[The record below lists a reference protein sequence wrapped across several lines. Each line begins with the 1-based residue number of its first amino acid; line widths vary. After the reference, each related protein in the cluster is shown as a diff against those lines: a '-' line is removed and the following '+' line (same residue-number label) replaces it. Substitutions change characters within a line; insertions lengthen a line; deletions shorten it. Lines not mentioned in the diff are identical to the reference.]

1 MCYFAAHYLRIV
13 CIFGVNCTTKDRVMI
28 IRSIL
33 ENDLYKF
40 SMSHYYQVHY
50 PNAWGEFTFH
60 DRNDTEYDEEF
71 VEALNQEFASLA
83 TLSLQ
88 PSEFDWAT
96 KCINYIPQCFWE
108 WLRQFRFEPSKI
120 KTWLDQKHHLHIE
133 VADAMY
139 KVTFYEIPILAIVSE
154 LYHRHIGD
162 EYQNRESL
170 AAAMTPRMERK
181 VAIAAKHN
189 LYFADFG
196 MRRRFSTL
204 AEEVAIEYM
213 REHCPTFTGT
223 STVAFAMKY
232 NLRPIGT
239 MAHECFMFQAA
250 VHTPKEANYEVMERW
265 VDVYDGNL
273 GTVLTDTY
281 TVDAFLRNFSMKLAK
296 LYDGVRHDSGD
307 PKLFGDKIIKK
318 YESYGI
324 DPLSKTIV
332 FSDGLD
338 FESAAEIKEYFAGR
352 IKVTFGIGTNL
363 TCDIEGVRP
372 MNIVMKLK
380 RCRINERQPIYGCVK
395 LSDVAGKAIGTKAD
409 IANYKYQLGI
419 E

>member
-1 MCYFAAHYLRIV
+1 
-13 CIFGVNCTTKDRVMI
+13 MI

-40 SMSHYYQVHY
+40 SMSYYYQVHF
-50 PNAWGEFTFH
+50 PNAWGRFTFH
-60 DRNDTEYDEEF
+60 DRNRTEYSEEF
-71 VEALNQEFASLA
+71 VALLKEEFVHLA
-83 TLSLQ
+83 TLTLQ
-88 PSEFDWAT
+88 RNEFEWAAKT
-96 KCINYIPQCFWE
+96 INYIPRCFWE
-108 WLRQFRFEPSKI
+108 WLCQFRFEPEKI
-120 KTWLDQKHHLHIE
+120 DTWLDEERHLHIE

-162 EYQNRESL
+162 GYQTRDQLVE
-170 AAAMTPRMERK
+170 AMMPQMEQK
-181 VAIAAKHN
+181 VTIATKHN

-204 AEEVAIEYM
+204 SEEVVIEYM
-213 REHCPTFTGT
+213 KAHCPTFTGT
-223 STVAFAMKY
+223 STVALAMKY
-232 NLRPIGT
+232 NIRPIGT

-250 VHTPKEANYEVMERW
+250 IHTPKEANYEVMEQW

-307 PKLFGDKIIKK
+307 PKLFGDRIINK

-338 FESAAEIKEYFAGR
+338 FATAADIKEYFAGR

-363 TCDIEGVRP
+363 TCDIPAIRP

-380 RCRINERQPIYGCVK
+380 ECRINERQPIYGCVK
-395 LSDVAGKAIGTKAD
+395 LSDVTGKAIGTAED
-409 IANYKYQLGI
+409 IENYKYQLGI
-419 E
+419 K

>member
-1 MCYFAAHYLRIV
+1 
-13 CIFGVNCTTKDRVMI
+13 MI
-28 IRSIL
+28 INSIL

-40 SMSHYYQVHY
+40 SMSYYYQVHY
-50 PNAWGEFTFH
+50 PNAWGTFTFH
-60 DRNDTEYDEEF
+60 DRNNTQYSEEF
-71 VEALNQEFASLA
+71 VVALKEELA
-83 TLSLQ
+83 TLSSL
-88 PSEFDWAT
+88 SLRAEEFEWAV
-96 KCINYIPQCFWE
+96 KSIHYIPQCFWE
-108 WLRQFRFEPSKI
+108 WLCFFRFEADKVSV
-120 KTWLDQKHHLHIE
+120 WLDEQRHLHIE
-133 VADAMY
+133 VSDLMY

-154 LYHRHIGD
+154 LYHSLKGD
-162 EYQNRESL
+162 GYQTRAEL
-170 AAAMTPRMERK
+170 EAAMTPKMAEK
-181 VAIAAKHN
+181 VDIALRHN

-196 MRRRFSTL
+196 MRRRYNTL
-204 AEEVAIEYM
+204 SEQVMIEYM
-213 REHCPTFTGT
+213 KANCPTFAGT
-223 STVAFAMKY
+223 STVWFAMKY
-232 NLRPIGT
+232 GIKPIGT

-250 VHTPKEANYEVMERW
+250 VHTPKEANYQVMERW

-307 PKLFGDKIIKK
+307 PLEFGERIISK

-324 DPLSKTIV
+324 DPMSKTIV

-338 FESAAEIKEYFAGR
+338 FPTAAKIKEYFAGR

-363 TCDIEGVRP
+363 TCDIDGVEP

-380 RCRINERQPIYGCVK
+380 QCRINPRQPIYGCVK
-395 LSDVAGKAIGTKAD
+395 LSDVTGKAIGTPED

-419 E
+419 

>member
-1 MCYFAAHYLRIV
+1 MV
-13 CIFGVNCTTKDRVMI
+13 

-50 PNAWGEFTFH
+50 PNAWGTFTFH
-60 DRNDTEYDEEF
+60 DRNNTTYTEAFVTALEEEF
-71 VEALNQEFASLA
+71 TNLA

-88 PSEFDWAT
+88 RSEFDWAVKT
-96 KCINYIPQCFWE
+96 IPYIPQCFWE
-108 WLRQFRFEPSKI
+108 WLCQFHFEPEKI
-120 KTWLDQKHHLHIE
+120 ITWLDEERHLHIE
-133 VADAMY
+133 VADSMY

-154 LYHRHIGD
+154 LYHRHIHDG
-162 EYQNRESL
+162 YQTREEL
-170 AAAMTPRMERK
+170 AAAMTPRMEQK
-181 VAIAAKHN
+181 VAIASRHN

-196 MRRRFSTL
+196 MRRRFST
-204 AEEVAIEYM
+204 ASEELVIEYM
-213 REHCPTFTGT
+213 KAHCPTFTGT
-223 STVAFAMKY
+223 STVALAMKY
-232 NLRPIGT
+232 NIRPIGT

-307 PKLFGDKIIKK
+307 PKLFGDRIIQK

-338 FESAAEIKEYFAGR
+338 FATAADIKEYFAGR

-363 TCDIEGVRP
+363 TCDIPDVRP

-380 RCRINERQPIYGCVK
+380 ACRINERQPIYGCVK
-395 LSDVAGKAIGTKAD
+395 LSDVTGKAIGTEAD
-409 IANYKYQLGI
+409 IENYKYQLGI
-419 E
+419 K

>member
-1 MCYFAAHYLRIV
+1 
-13 CIFGVNCTTKDRVMI
+13 MI

-40 SMSHYYQVHY
+40 SMSYYYQVHY
-50 PNAWGEFTFH
+50 PNAWGVFAFH
-60 DRNDTEYDEEF
+60 DRNNTQYSEEF
-71 VEALNQEFASLA
+71 VAALEEELSNLS

-88 PSEFDWAT
+88 RSEFDWAV
-96 KCINYIPQCFWE
+96 KSIGYIPQCFWE
-108 WLRQFRFEPSKI
+108 WLSQFRFEPERVDV
-120 KTWLDQKHHLHIE
+120 WLDEESCLHIE
-133 VADAMY
+133 VADLMY

-162 EYQNRESL
+162 GYQSRSEL
-170 AAAMTPRMERK
+170 ERAMIPRMERK
-181 VAIAAKHN
+181 VDIASKHN

-196 MRRRFSTL
+196 MRRRFSSL
-204 AEEVAIEYM
+204 SEEIAIEYM
-213 REHCPTFTGT
+213 KSHCPTFTGT
-223 STVAFAMKY
+223 STVQLAMKY
-232 NLRPIGT
+232 DIRPIGT

-318 YESYGI
+318 YDSYGI

-338 FESAAEIKEYFAGR
+338 FETAADIKEYFAGR

-363 TCDIEGVRP
+363 TCDIPNIKP

-380 RCRINERQPIYGCVK
+380 ECRINSRQPIYGCVK
-395 LSDVAGKAIGTKAD
+395 LSDVPGKAIGRKSD
-409 IANYKYQLGI
+409 IENYKYQLGI

>member
-1 MCYFAAHYLRIV
+1 MVIQ
-13 CIFGVNCTTKDRVMI
+13 
-28 IRSIL
+28 SIL

-50 PNAWGEFTFH
+50 PNAWGTFTFH
-60 DRNDTEYDEEF
+60 DRNNTRYTPEF
-71 VEALNQEFASLA
+71 VALLNDELASLA

-88 PSEFDWAT
+88 PDELAWAVKT
-96 KCINYIPQCFWE
+96 IHYIPQCFWE
-108 WLRQFRFEPSKI
+108 WLCYFRFEPEKI
-120 KTWLDQKHHLHIE
+120 RVWLDEESHLHIE
-133 VADAMY
+133 VSDALY

-154 LYHRHIGD
+154 LYHRAIGD
-162 EYQNRESL
+162 GHQTYEEL
-170 AAAMTPRMERK
+170 ARVMTPRLAEK
-181 VAIAAKHN
+181 TTIASDHN

-196 MRRRFSTL
+196 MRRRFNSL
-204 AEEVAIEYM
+204 AERVVIDYM
-213 REHCPTFTGT
+213 KAHCPTFTGT
-223 STVAFAMKY
+223 STVSMAMEYDLK
-232 NLRPIGT
+232 PIGT

-265 VDVYDGNL
+265 VEVYDGNL

-307 PKLFGDKIIKK
+307 PKEFGDRIIEK
-318 YESYGI
+318 YRSYGI
-324 DPLSKTIV
+324 DPMSKTIV

-338 FESAAEIKEYFAGR
+338 FPTAASIKEYFAGR

-363 TCDIEGVRP
+363 TCDIPGVRP

-380 RCRINERQPIYGCVK
+380 ECRINERQPIYGCVK
-395 LSDVAGKAIGTKAD
+395 LSDVPGKAIGTRAD
-409 IANYKYQLGI
+409 IENYKYQLGI
-419 E
+419 SE

>member
-1 MCYFAAHYLRIV
+1 MVIQ
-13 CIFGVNCTTKDRVMI
+13 
-28 IRSIL
+28 SIL

-50 PNAWGEFTFH
+50 PNAWGTFTFH
-60 DRNDTEYDEEF
+60 DRNNTRYTPEF
-71 VEALNQEFASLA
+71 VELLNEELASLA

-88 PSEFDWAT
+88 PDELAWAVKT
-96 KCINYIPQCFWE
+96 IHYIPQCFWE
-108 WLRQFRFEPSKI
+108 WLCYFRFEPEKI
-120 KTWLDQKHHLHIE
+120 RVWLDEESHLHIE
-133 VADAMY
+133 VSDALY

-154 LYHRHIGD
+154 LYHRSMGD
-162 EYQNRESL
+162 GYQTYEEL
-170 AAAMTPRMERK
+170 ARVMTPRLAEK
-181 VAIAAKHN
+181 AAIASAHN

-204 AEEVAIEYM
+204 SERVVIDYM
-213 REHCPTFTGT
+213 KAHCPTFTGT
-223 STVAFAMKY
+223 STVSMAMAYDLK
-232 NLRPIGT
+232 PIGT

-265 VDVYDGNL
+265 VEVYDGNL

-307 PKLFGDKIIKK
+307 PKEFGDRIIEK
-318 YESYGI
+318 YRSYGI
-324 DPLSKTIV
+324 DPMSKTIV

-338 FESAAEIKEYFAGR
+338 FPTAASIKEYFAGR

-363 TCDIEGVRP
+363 TCDIPGVRP

-380 RCRINERQPIYGCVK
+380 ECRINPRQPIYGCVK
-395 LSDVAGKAIGTKAD
+395 LSDVPGKAIGTPTD
-409 IANYKYQLGI
+409 IENYKYQLGI
-419 E
+419 SE

>member
-1 MCYFAAHYLRIV
+1 MV
-13 CIFGVNCTTKDRVMI
+13 

-40 SMSHYYQVHY
+40 SMSYYYQVHY
-50 PNAWGEFTFH
+50 PNAWGSFTFH
-60 DRNDTEYDEEF
+60 DRNNTEYSEAF
-71 VEALNQEFASLA
+71 VEALRAELATLA

-88 PSEFDWAT
+88 QSEFEWAVRT
-96 KCINYIPQCFWE
+96 IHYIPRCFWE
-108 WLRQFRFEPSKI
+108 WLCQFRFEPEKI
-120 KTWLDQKHHLHIE
+120 NVWLDEEHHLHIE

-154 LYHRHIGD
+154 LHHRHIGNG
-162 EYQNRESL
+162 YQTREEL
-170 AAAMTPRMERK
+170 AEAMTPLMAQK

-196 MRRRFSTL
+196 MRRRFNTH
-204 AEEVAIEYM
+204 AEEIVIEYM
-213 REHCPTFTGT
+213 KEHCPTFTGT
-223 STVAFAMKY
+223 STVALAMKY
-232 NLRPIGT
+232 KLRPIGT

-281 TVDAFLRNFSMKLAK
+281 TVDTFLRNFSMKLAK

-307 PKLFGDKIIKK
+307 PKAFGDRIIEK

-338 FESAAEIKEYFAGR
+338 FTAAADIKEYFAGR

-363 TCDIEGVRP
+363 TCDIPGIKP

-380 RCRINERQPIYGCVK
+380 ECRINERQPIYGCVK
-395 LSDVAGKAIGTKAD
+395 LSDVPGKAIGTAAD

>member
-1 MCYFAAHYLRIV
+1 
-13 CIFGVNCTTKDRVMI
+13 MI

-40 SMSHYYQVHY
+40 SMSYYYQVHY
-50 PNAWGEFTFH
+50 PNAWGTFSFH
-60 DRNDTEYDEEF
+60 DRNNTEYSEDFVGLLKEEF
-71 VEALNQEFASLA
+71 QHLA
-83 TLSLQ
+83 TISLQ
-88 PSEFDWAT
+88 PTEFDWAVKT
-96 KCINYIPQCFWE
+96 IPYIPQCFWE
-108 WLRQFRFEPSKI
+108 WLCYFRFEPDKI
-120 KTWLDQKHHLHIE
+120 NVWLDEERHLHME
-133 VADAMY
+133 VSDAMY

-154 LYHRHIGD
+154 LYHQYIGD
-162 EYQNRESL
+162 GYEQREELS
-170 AAAMTPRMERK
+170 AAMMPLMEKK
-181 VAIAAKHN
+181 VAIASQHN

-196 MRRRFSTL
+196 LRRRYSRL
-204 AEEVAIEYM
+204 SEDLVVEYM
-213 REHCPTFTGT
+213 KAHCPTFTGT
-223 STVAFAMKY
+223 STVYLAMKY
-232 NLRPIGT
+232 HLKPIGT

-307 PKLFGDKIIKK
+307 PKAFGDKMIKK

-324 DPLSKTIV
+324 DPKSKTIV
-332 FSDGLD
+332 FSDALD
-338 FESAAEIKEYFAGR
+338 FQKAAEIKEYFAGC

-363 TCDIEGVRP
+363 TCDIPGVKA

-380 RCRINERQPIYGCVK
+380 ECRINPRQPVYGCVK
-395 LSDVAGKAIGTKAD
+395 LSDVPGKAIGTETD
-409 IANYKYQLGI
+409 IENYKYQLGI
-419 E
+419 G

>member
-1 MCYFAAHYLRIV
+1 
-13 CIFGVNCTTKDRVMI
+13 MI
-28 IRSIL
+28 ISSIL

-40 SMSHYYQVHY
+40 SMSYYYQVHY
-50 PNAWGEFTFH
+50 PKAWGTFTFH
-60 DRNDTEYDEEF
+60 DRNNTKYSEEF
-71 VEALNQEFASLA
+71 VVALKEEIDALA

-88 PSEFDWAT
+88 PSEFAWT
-96 KCINYIPQCFWE
+96 VKTIHYIPQCFWE
-108 WLRQFRFEPSKI
+108 WLCYFRFEPEKVEV
-120 KTWLDQKHHLHIE
+120 WLDSEQHLHIE
-133 VADAMY
+133 VSDAMY

-162 EYQNRESL
+162 GHQTHKELEQ
-170 AAAMTPRMERK
+170 AMTPKMEEK
-181 VAIAAKHN
+181 VALAASHN

-196 MRRRFSTL
+196 MRRRFNALS
-204 AEEVAIEYM
+204 EQVMIEYM
-213 REHCPTFTGT
+213 KHHCPTFTGT
-223 STVAFAMKY
+223 STVSLAMKY
-232 NLRPIGT
+232 DLKPIGT

-265 VDVYDGNL
+265 VEVYDGNL

-307 PKLFGDKIIKK
+307 AMEFGDKIIRK

-324 DPLSKTIV
+324 DPMSKTIV

-338 FESAAEIKEYFAGR
+338 FQTAAKIKEYFAGR

-363 TCDIEGVRP
+363 TCDIDGVKP

-380 RCRINERQPIYGCVK
+380 QCRINDRQPIYGCVK
-395 LSDVAGKAIGTKAD
+395 LSDVAGKAIGTPEE

>member
-1 MCYFAAHYLRIV
+1 
-13 CIFGVNCTTKDRVMI
+13 MI

-40 SMSHYYQVHY
+40 SMSYYYQVHY
-50 PNAWGEFTFH
+50 PNAWGTFSFH
-60 DRNDTEYDEEF
+60 DRNNTEYSDDFVGLLKEEF
-71 VEALNQEFASLA
+71 QHLA
-83 TLSLQ
+83 TISLQ
-88 PSEFDWAT
+88 PTEFDWAVKT
-96 KCINYIPQCFWE
+96 IPYIPQCFWE
-108 WLRQFRFEPSKI
+108 WLCYFRFEPDKI
-120 KTWLDQKHHLHIE
+120 NVWLDEERHLHME
-133 VADAMY
+133 VSDAMY

-154 LYHRHIGD
+154 LYHQYIGD
-162 EYQNRESL
+162 GYEQREELS
-170 AAAMTPRMERK
+170 AAMMPLMEKK
-181 VAIAAKHN
+181 VAIASQHN

-196 MRRRFSTL
+196 LRRRYSRL
-204 AEEVAIEYM
+204 SEDLVVEYM
-213 REHCPTFTGT
+213 KAHCPTFTGT
-223 STVAFAMKY
+223 STVYLAMKY
-232 NLRPIGT
+232 HLKPIGT

-307 PKLFGDKIIKK
+307 PKAFGDKMIKK

-324 DPLSKTIV
+324 DPKSKTIV
-332 FSDGLD
+332 FSDALD
-338 FESAAEIKEYFAGR
+338 FQKAAEIKEYFAGC

-363 TCDIEGVRP
+363 TCDIPGVKA

-380 RCRINERQPIYGCVK
+380 ECRINPRQPVYGCVK
-395 LSDVAGKAIGTKAD
+395 LSDVPGKAIGTETD
-409 IANYKYQLGI
+409 IENYKYQLGI
-419 E
+419 G

>member
-1 MCYFAAHYLRIV
+1 MVI
-13 CIFGVNCTTKDRVMI
+13 N
-28 IRSIL
+28 SIL

-50 PNAWGEFTFH
+50 PNAWGTFTFH
-60 DRNDTEYDEEF
+60 DRNNTRYTPEF
-71 VEALNQEFASLA
+71 VAQLNDELASLA

-88 PSEFDWAT
+88 PDELAWAVKT
-96 KCINYIPQCFWE
+96 IHYIPQCFWE
-108 WLRQFRFEPSKI
+108 WLCYFRFEPEKI
-120 KTWLDQKHHLHIE
+120 RVWLDEESHLHIE
-133 VADAMY
+133 VSDALY

-154 LYHRHIGD
+154 LYHRSIGD
-162 EYQNRESL
+162 GCQTYEEL
-170 AAAMTPRMERK
+170 ARVMTPRMAEK
-181 VAIAAKHN
+181 VAIASEHN

-196 MRRRFSTL
+196 MRRRFSSL
-204 AEEVAIEYM
+204 SERVVIDYM
-213 REHCPTFTGT
+213 KAHCPTFAGT
-223 STVAFAMKY
+223 STVSLAMEYDLK
-232 NLRPIGT
+232 PIGT

-265 VDVYDGNL
+265 VEVYDGNL

-307 PKLFGDKIIKK
+307 PKEFGDRIIEK
-318 YESYGI
+318 YRSYGI
-324 DPLSKTIV
+324 DPMSKTIV

-338 FESAAEIKEYFAGR
+338 FPTAASIKEYFAGR

-363 TCDIEGVRP
+363 TCDIPGVRP

-380 RCRINERQPIYGCVK
+380 ECRINERQPIYGCVK
-395 LSDVAGKAIGTKAD
+395 LSDVPGKAIGTRAD
-409 IANYKYQLGI
+409 IENYKYQLGI
-419 E
+419 SE

>member
-1 MCYFAAHYLRIV
+1 
-13 CIFGVNCTTKDRVMI
+13 MI
-28 IRSIL
+28 ISSIL

-40 SMSHYYQVHY
+40 SMSYYYQVHY
-50 PNAWGEFTFH
+50 PKAWGTFTFH
-60 DRNDTEYDEEF
+60 DRNNTKYSEEF
-71 VEALNQEFASLA
+71 VVALKEEIDALA

-88 PSEFDWAT
+88 PSEFAWT
-96 KCINYIPQCFWE
+96 VKTIHYIPQCFWE
-108 WLRQFRFEPSKI
+108 WLCYFRFEPEKVEV
-120 KTWLDQKHHLHIE
+120 WLDSEQHLHIE
-133 VADAMY
+133 VSDAMY

-162 EYQNRESL
+162 GHQTHKELEQ
-170 AAAMTPRMERK
+170 AMTPKMEEK
-181 VAIAAKHN
+181 VTLAASHN

-196 MRRRFSTL
+196 MRRRFNALS
-204 AEEVAIEYM
+204 EQVMIEYM
-213 REHCPTFTGT
+213 KLHCPTFTGT
-223 STVAFAMKY
+223 STVSLAMKY
-232 NLRPIGT
+232 DLKPIGT

-265 VDVYDGNL
+265 VEVYDGNL

-307 PKLFGDKIIKK
+307 AMEFGDRIIRK

-324 DPLSKTIV
+324 DPMSKTIV

-338 FESAAEIKEYFAGR
+338 FQTAAKIKEYFAGR

-363 TCDIEGVRP
+363 TCDIDGVKP

-380 RCRINERQPIYGCVK
+380 QCRINDRQPIYGCVK
-395 LSDVAGKAIGTKAD
+395 LSDVAGKAIGTPEE

>member
-1 MCYFAAHYLRIV
+1 
-13 CIFGVNCTTKDRVMI
+13 MI
-28 IRSIL
+28 ISSIL

-40 SMSHYYQVHY
+40 SMSYYYQVHY
-50 PNAWGEFTFH
+50 PKAWGTFTFH
-60 DRNDTEYDEEF
+60 DRNNTKYSEEF
-71 VEALNQEFASLA
+71 VVALKEEIEALA

-88 PSEFDWAT
+88 SSEFAWAVKT
-96 KCINYIPQCFWE
+96 IHYIPQCFWE
-108 WLRQFRFEPSKI
+108 WLCYFRFEPEKVDV
-120 KTWLDQKHHLHIE
+120 WLDSEQHLHIE
-133 VADAMY
+133 VSDAMY

-162 EYQNRESL
+162 GHQTHKELEQ
-170 AAAMTPRMERK
+170 AMTPKMEEK
-181 VAIAAKHN
+181 VALAARHN
-189 LYFADFG
+189 LYYADFG
-196 MRRRFSTL
+196 MRRRFNALS
-204 AEEVAIEYM
+204 EQVMIEYM
-213 REHCPTFTGT
+213 KLHCPTFTGT
-223 STVAFAMKY
+223 STVSLAMKY
-232 NLRPIGT
+232 NLKPIGT

-265 VDVYDGNL
+265 VEVYDGNL

-307 PKLFGDKIIKK
+307 AMEFGDKIIRK

-324 DPLSKTIV
+324 DPMSKTIV

-338 FESAAEIKEYFAGR
+338 FQTAAKIKEYFAGR

-363 TCDIEGVRP
+363 TCDIDGVKP

-380 RCRINERQPIYGCVK
+380 QCRINDRQPIYGCVK
-395 LSDVAGKAIGTKAD
+395 LSDVAGKAIGTPEE

>member
-1 MCYFAAHYLRIV
+1 
-13 CIFGVNCTTKDRVMI
+13 MI

-40 SMSHYYQVHY
+40 SMSYYYQVHY
-50 PNAWGEFTFH
+50 PNAWGVFAFH
-60 DRNDTEYDEEF
+60 DRNNTQYSEEF
-71 VEALNQEFASLA
+71 VAALKEELSNLS

-88 PSEFDWAT
+88 RSEFDWAV
-96 KCINYIPQCFWE
+96 KSICYIPQCFWE
-108 WLRQFRFEPSKI
+108 WLSQFRFEPERVNV
-120 KTWLDQKHHLHIE
+120 WLDEESHLHIE
-133 VADAMY
+133 VADLMY

-162 EYQNRESL
+162 GYQSRSEL
-170 AAAMTPRMERK
+170 ERAMIPRMERK
-181 VAIAAKHN
+181 VDLASKHN

-196 MRRRFSTL
+196 MRRRFSSL
-204 AEEVAIEYM
+204 SEEIAIEYM
-213 REHCPTFTGT
+213 KSHCPTFTGT
-223 STVAFAMKY
+223 STVQLAMKY
-232 NLRPIGT
+232 DIRPIGT

-318 YESYGI
+318 YDSYGI

-338 FESAAEIKEYFAGR
+338 FETAADIKEYFAGR

-363 TCDIEGVRP
+363 TCDIPNIKP

-380 RCRINERQPIYGCVK
+380 ECRINSRQPIYGCVK
-395 LSDVAGKAIGTKAD
+395 LSDVPGKAIGRKRD
-409 IANYKYQLGI
+409 IENYKYQLGI

>member
-1 MCYFAAHYLRIV
+1 
-13 CIFGVNCTTKDRVMI
+13 MI
-28 IRSIL
+28 ISSIL

-40 SMSHYYQVHY
+40 SMSYYYQVHY
-50 PNAWGEFTFH
+50 PKAWGTFTFH
-60 DRNDTEYDEEF
+60 DRNNTKYSEEF
-71 VEALNQEFASLA
+71 VVALKEEIEALA

-88 PSEFDWAT
+88 PSEFAWAVKT
-96 KCINYIPQCFWE
+96 IHYIPQCFWE
-108 WLRQFRFEPSKI
+108 WLCYFRFEPEKVDV
-120 KTWLDQKHHLHIE
+120 WLDSEQHLHIE
-133 VADAMY
+133 VSDAMY

-162 EYQNRESL
+162 GHQTHKELEQ
-170 AAAMTPRMERK
+170 AMTPKMEEK
-181 VAIAAKHN
+181 VALAARHN

-196 MRRRFSTL
+196 MRRRFNALS
-204 AEEVAIEYM
+204 EQVMIEYM
-213 REHCPTFTGT
+213 KLHSPTFTGT
-223 STVAFAMKY
+223 STVSLAMKY
-232 NLRPIGT
+232 NLKPIGT

-265 VDVYDGNL
+265 VEVYDGNL

-307 PKLFGDKIIKK
+307 AMEFGDKIIRK

-324 DPLSKTIV
+324 DPMSKTIV

-338 FESAAEIKEYFAGR
+338 FQTAAKIKEYFAGR

-363 TCDIEGVRP
+363 TCDIDGVKP

-380 RCRINERQPIYGCVK
+380 QCRINDRQPIYGCVK
-395 LSDVAGKAIGTKAD
+395 LSDVAGKAIGTPEE

>member
-1 MCYFAAHYLRIV
+1 MVI
-13 CIFGVNCTTKDRVMI
+13 N
-28 IRSIL
+28 SIL

-40 SMSHYYQVHY
+40 SMSYYYQVHY
-50 PNAWGEFTFH
+50 PNAWGVFTFH
-60 DRNDTEYDEEF
+60 DRNNTEYAEEF
-71 VEALNQEFASLA
+71 VCALKAELAHLA
-83 TLSLQ
+83 TLALQ
-88 PSEFDWAT
+88 PSEFEWAT
-96 KCINYIPQCFWE
+96 RSIHYIPQCFWE
-108 WLRQFRFEPSKI
+108 WLRGFRFEPEKI
-120 KTWLDQKHHLHIE
+120 DVWLDDEHHLHIE

-162 EYQNRESL
+162 GYQTRTEI
-170 AAAMTPRMERK
+170 AEAMRPRMEQK
-181 VAIAAKHN
+181 VAIASAHN

-196 MRRRFSTL
+196 MRRRFNAL
-204 AEEVAIEYM
+204 AEEVVVEYM
-213 REHCPTFTGT
+213 KEHCPIFAGT
-223 STVAFAMKY
+223 STVALAMRY
-232 NLRPIGT
+232 NIRPIGT

-250 VHTPKEANYEVMERW
+250 VHSPKEANYEVMEQW

-281 TVDAFLRNFSMKLAK
+281 TVDTFLRNFSMKLAK

-307 PKLFGDKIIKK
+307 PKVFGDKIIRK

-338 FESAAEIKEYFAGR
+338 FATAADIKEYFAGR

-363 TCDIEGVRP
+363 TCDLPGVRP

-380 RCRINERQPIYGCVK
+380 ECRINARQPIYGCVK
-395 LSDVAGKAIGTKAD
+395 LSDVPGKAIGTPAD